1 MKKPICALVVEDDAS
16 WRQVLKEILEDAGL
30 EVELAANIPEAANL
44 ASRRAHRLAIIDLSL
59 RESDPHNR
67 DGLTVAAEL
76 RNRDP
81 GCVTI
86 LLTGYATVEVAVQAL
101 TELSVYTF
109 LQKENFQRESF
120 KALIRRVLSLPGGYA
135 LPQAKHGN
143 EEFSVLPGSDD
154 GQAVQYA
161 LLVEDD
167 AGWREI
173 LQELLEEAGYIVR
186 ACASAGEAFG
196 WWRRYRFQLA
206 VIDLSLNSAK
216 LGFSAS
222 ASKDTQELEGF
233 QLLDWIETAKI
244 PVIVV
249 SGAVSLDEI
258 IQIYRRYS
266 LFAFVEKPTFD
277 RGSFLRLLAEAKQS
291 QSEHATW
298 GMLTEREVEVLKLL
312 ATGMTNKEIGRALV
326 ITPNTVKRHIKAIF
340 RKLDVHT
347 RSAAA
352 SKALA
357 WAGMVRPENHR
368 ERNGYQDISRRER

>member
-1 MKKPICALVVEDDAS
+1 MKKPLCALVVEDDAS

-30 EVELAANIPEAANL
+30 EVELAANVLEAANL

-67 DGLTVAAEL
+67 DGLTVAADL
-76 RNRDP
+76 RSRDP
-81 GCVTI
+81 GCVPI
-86 LLTGYATVEVAVQAL
+86 LLTGYATVEIAVQAL
-101 TELSVYTF
+101 TELGVYTF

-120 KALIRRVLSLPGGYA
+120 KALIRQVLSLPRGRSSPETKYGNGKSSA
-135 LPQAKHGN
+135 LPKPDG
-143 EEFSVLPGSDD
+143 
-154 GQAVQYA
+154 GQAEQYA

-196 WWRRYRFQLA
+196 WSRRYRFQLA
-206 VIDLSLNSAK
+206 VIDLSLNSVR
-216 LGFSAS
+216 LGFSTGA
-222 ASKDTQELEGF
+222 AKDTQELEGF
-233 QLLDWIETAKI
+233 RLLDWIETAKI

-249 SGAVSLDEI
+249 SGAVSFDEV
-258 IQIYRRYS
+258 IQTYRRYS

-277 RGSFLRLLAEAKQS
+277 RGSFLQLVAEAKQS
-291 QSEHATW
+291 RSEHAAW

-312 ATGMTNKEIGRALV
+312 ATGMTNKEIGHALV

-357 WAGMVRPENHR
+357 WSGMIHPERHQGKD
-368 ERNGYQDISRRER
+368 EYQDISRRER